1 MVYYIYNP
9 KSYNGKVEEIVNEII
24 KECDQEYAKINVF
37 EPIDYHA
44 FLSQL
49 SSRDEINIFGGD
61 GTLNHFINNIKIE
74 DLPCSV
80 YYHAFGT
87 GNDFFR
93 DLEKTPNIDRVL
105 INDYIKNLPV
115 VTVNGK
121 EYRFINGV
129 GFGIDGYCCE
139 EGDRQKNKGK
149 TSVNYTSIAIK
160 GLLFK
165 FKTPSAKVTVD
176 GVTKEYKKVWLV
188 PTMKGRFYGGGM
200 MVAPTQDRHSAN
212 NEVSVVVLHS
222 SCKLKTLMIFPSI
235 FKGELVNKTK
245 YCEIIKGNN
254 IEVEFSHPTA
264 LQIDG
269 ETIKNVIKYS
279 VRTN

>member
-1 MVYYIYNP
+1 MIYYLYNP
-9 KSYNGKVEEIVNEII
+9 KSQNGKVEELVNEII
-24 KECDQEYAKINVF
+24 KECDQEYAKINVL
-37 EPIDYHA
+37 ENIDYDG
-44 FLSQL
+44 LLLQL
-49 SSRDEINIFGGD
+49 SSKDEVNILGGD
-61 GTLNHFINNIKIE
+61 GTLNHFINNIKDV
-74 DLPCSV
+74 DLPCNV
-80 YYHAFGT
+80 YFYAFGT

-93 DLEKTPNIDRVL
+93 DIEKTPNTDRVL

-121 EYRFINGV
+121 DYRFINGV

-139 EGDRQKNKGK
+139 EGDRQREKGK
-149 TSVNYTSIAIK
+149 KSINYTSIAIK

-200 MVAPTQDRHSAN
+200 NVAPSQDRHSAN

-222 SCKLKTLMIFPSI
+222 SCKIKTLMIFPSI
-235 FKGELVNKTK
+235 FKGELVNKPK

-254 IEVEFSHPTA
+254 IEVEFSRPTA

-269 ETIKNVIKYS
+269 ETIKNVTKYS

>member
-1 MVYYIYNP
+1 MIYYLYNP
-9 KSYNGKVEEIVNEII
+9 KSQNGKVEELVNEII
-24 KECDQEYAKINVF
+24 KECDQEYAKINVL
-37 EPIDYHA
+37 ENIDYDG
-44 FLSQL
+44 LLLQL
-49 SSRDEINIFGGD
+49 SSKDEVNILGGD
-61 GTLNHFINNIKIE
+61 GTLNHFINNIKDV
-74 DLPCSV
+74 DLPCNV
-80 YYHAFGT
+80 YFYAFGT

-93 DLEKTPNIDRVL
+93 DIEKTPNNDRVL
-105 INDYIKNLPV
+105 INDYIKNLPI

-121 EYRFINGV
+121 DYRFINGV

-139 EGDRQKNKGK
+139 EGDRQREKGK
-149 TSVNYTSIAIK
+149 KSINYTSIAIK

-200 MVAPTQDRHSAN
+200 NVAPSQDRHSAN

-222 SCKLKTLMIFPSI
+222 SCKIKTLMIFPSI
-235 FKGELVNKTK
+235 FKGELVNKPK

-254 IEVEFSHPTA
+254 IEVEFSRPTA

-269 ETIKNVIKYS
+269 ETIKNVTKYS